1 MARPKI
7 KRNIQFSPNVHYFKP
22 RGIPLRE
29 LDEVQ
34 LISEEVESVKLY
46 LVDNLDQTNA
56 ANKMGVSQPT
66 FARIYNS
73 ACKKIGE
80 ALIHGKAIRFEG
92 DPEKDYEGKRNN

>member
-22 RGIPLRE
+22 SGIPLRE
-29 LDEVQ
+29 LGEVQ
-34 LISEEVESVKLY
+34 LISEEIESIKLY
-46 LVDNLDQTNA
+46 LVDNLDQTESA
-56 ANKMGVSQPT
+56 KRMGVSQPT
-66 FARIYNS
+66 FARIYDS
-73 ACKKIGE
+73 ACKKVAE